1 MLEEK
6 KVYQIK
12 PNDPA
17 VIPTAKKNENSSKS
31 LGSELTI
38 NLN

>member
-1 MLEEK
+1 MF
-6 KVYQIK
+6 QIRPK
-12 PNDPA
+12 EPA

-31 LGSELTI
+31 RGRELTI